1 MDARCTYHSRVK
13 TLAHGKNVKNRYRKG
28 YDYLSAPA
36 FYTHAIFCGI
46 CPSLIRPEHVT
57 RPGAFT
63 LEPGRCHFTFVY
75 IIFINM
81 NNLSAR
87 SDRPFISFA
96 ALLALGSLA
105 PAAVI
110 DFTGASTYT
119 ENFEGLSSTT
129 LTPALLATT
138 GMNEVSSIAGNSVNS
153 WFVQGTTKGNWGVQN
168 GSVSTGSLYSLVN
181 SASAGSVT
189 SHALGSVATSTSGT
203 NYFGLVLRNT
213 SGATINNLSLS
224 YDEVMNRNPSTT
236 ANPYPLSFLV
246 GSTAPVATAGATG
259 AGTFRDTAGTWT
271 TTSLGFTTPTTG
283 TGGISTTQTTL
294 NNTVTKIAGI
304 SGVLSGLNWTN
315 NSYIFLRWAD
325 TDDAGSDSAAGV
337 DNFSLSVPVSRNLTW
352 SLAGSGTWD
361 ASTSNWT
368 SSGSSTAFIN
378 GDGVTF
384 NGSGGTITLSGALAP
399 VSVNVSNASGTY
411 VFSGAAAS
419 DKITGSASLT
429 KSGDGILQLTSDND
443 YSGGTTISGGKI
455 IVDGASRLGTGTIAL
470 AGGTLQLAA
479 GTYTLANA
487 LSVGAAGGSIDAAAD
502 RTISGAV
509 GLSGALTK
517 LGTGTLTLGGTI
529 SSSAGAAFNVTA
541 GDLVIGQA
549 SGIVKVF
556 ANSTLTGNLI
566 LSGPIR
572 FDVDGS
578 STISGLG
585 AIKVVSTGTLIS
597 NTSGDLGGTVTSEII
612 LNSTGAAFTKGAWSG
627 TTYTPSATFSTTI
640 GGTSGG
646 TLSVNKISG
655 NSDVDISNNSSTGG
669 GTMPLTLTGV
679 STYTGNTTINANTP
693 TAGAN
698 LVLGINNALPTTT
711 GIIVGTKT
719 GVRLPVINLNGFS
732 QQVAYLADGAL
743 VSVSQYLTI
752 TNNGAT
758 ASVLTL
764 GGDTSPGTGFSGNLT
779 DGTGGLSLVK
789 TGTNTQVLSGYG
801 AFAGG
806 VTVNDGVLKVI
817 ATNGATS
824 SSALG
829 TGGVVIGGTGQ
840 LFVTTTITNDLIVN
854 AGGRLAG
861 NGATGAVTV
870 NSTGVLAA
878 ATTPGLL
885 NAATLTTNGLT
896 TLKSGSVLEWKVN
909 DAAGL
914 AGIGYDTFAFGLGL
928 DLSNLSAANKAT
940 IRVVSFANPN
950 GDAAFGNSTAFAN
963 GQARTFTLAN
973 VASITMPGS
982 TNNITDLF
990 AYDLTQFRFS
1000 DGTQADPANWS
1011 LAFDGAAINLAYASA
1026 IPEPSTY
1033 GLGLGCLALAFVAV
1047 RRRRQ
1052 SAPQA

>member
-1 MDARCTYHSRVK
+1 MKNLFPRPSR
-13 TLAHGKNVKNRYRKG
+13 
-28 YDYLSAPA
+28 P
-36 FYTHAIFCGI
+36 
-46 CPSLIRPEHVT
+46 LI
-57 RPGAFT
+57 AFT
-63 LEPGRCHFTFVY
+63 
-75 IIFINM
+75 
-81 NNLSAR
+81 
-87 SDRPFISFA
+87 
-96 ALLALGSLA
+96 ALLAMGSLA

-110 DFTGASTYT
+110 SFDGTTAYTQDFQTMTGTALVTTQSLNVNTMTEVSTLLT
-119 ENFEGLSSTT
+119 GSPGVQGWFILPQCGTGSNAWTTSSAKWHGADSGSSSTGGFRQ
-129 LTPALLATT
+129 LIDLA
-138 GMNEVSSIAGNSVNS
+138 GGR
-153 WFVQGTTKGNWGVQN
+153 
-168 GSVSTGSLYSLVN
+168 
-181 SASAGSVT
+181 
-189 SHALGSVATSTSGT
+189 ALGSQGSGSAFGF
-203 NYFGLVLRNT
+203 FGLVLQNT
-213 SGATINNLSLS
+213 SSATIDTLSLS
-224 YDEVMNRNPSTT
+224 YDAVMNRNPTSTV
-236 ANPYPLSFLV
+236 NQYPLSYLV
-246 GSTAPVATAGATG
+246 SSTAVSTSTTVGA
-259 AGTFRDTAGTWT
+259 AGTFSSTSMTAT
-271 TTSLGFTTPTTG
+271 TMGFSTPAVGTG
-283 TGGISTTQTTL
+283 TGAPGTQAAITPMFKIG
-294 NNTVTKIAGI
+294 TKAGN
-304 SGVLSGLNWTN
+304 LTGLGWGAGQ
-315 NSYIFLRWAD
+315 FLYLAWKE
-325 TDDAGSDSAAGV
+325 TDETGSDALAGV
-337 DNFSLSVPVSRNLTW
+337 DNFSLSAPVIRNLVW
-352 SLAGSGTWD
+352 NLAGSGVWD
-361 ASTSNWT
+361 AATANWANNLT
-368 SSGSSTAFIN
+368 PTAYAS

-384 NGSGGTITLSGALAP
+384 NGTGGTITLSGALAP
-399 VSVNVSNASGTY
+399 LSVNVSNASGTY
-411 VFSGAAAS
+411 VFSGATAS
-419 DKITGSASLT
+419 DKITGATALT
-429 KSGDGILQLTSDND
+429 KAGAGSLQLTSDND
-443 YSGGTTISGGKI
+443 YSGGTTISGGTI
-455 IVDGASRLGTGTIAL
+455 VVDGASRLGTGTIAL

-479 GTYTLANA
+479 GTYAVANA
-487 LSVGAAGGSIDAAAD
+487 LSVAAAGGSIDAVAD
-502 RTISGAV
+502 RTISGAAT
-509 GLSGALTK
+509 LSGVLTK
-517 LGTGTLTLGGTI
+517 LGTGTLTLGGAI
-529 SSSAGAAFNVTA
+529 SSSAGAAFNVAA
-541 GDLVIGQA
+541 GDLVLGQA

-572 FDVDGS
+572 FDVNGS
-578 STISGLG
+578 STISGPG
-585 AIKVVSTGTLIS
+585 SIKVVSSGALFS
-597 NTSGDLGGTVTSEII
+597 NSSGDLGGTISSEII
-612 LNSTGAAFTKGAWSG
+612 LNSTGAAFTKGAWTG
-627 TTYTPSATFSTTI
+627 TTYTPSTTFATTV
-640 GGTSGG
+640 GGTNGG

-693 TAGAN
+693 TAVAN

-711 GIIVGTKT
+711 GIIAGTKT
-719 GVRLPVINLNGFS
+719 GMRLPVIDLNGYS

-764 GGDTSPGTGFSGNLT
+764 GGDTSPGTGFSGYLS
-779 DGTGGLSLVK
+779 DGAGGLSLVK
-789 TGTNTQVLSGYG
+789 TGSNTQTLSGFG
-801 AFAGG
+801 AFNGG
-806 VTVNDGVLKVI
+806 VTVNGGVLKVV
-817 ATNGATS
+817 AAANTTS

-840 LFVTTTITNDLIVN
+840 LFVATTITNDLTVN

-940 IRVVSFANPN
+940 IRVVSFANA
-950 GDAAFGNSTAFAN
+950 GDAVFGNSTAFAN

-990 AYDLTQFRFS
+990 AYDLTQFRFA
-1000 DGTQADPANWS
+1000 DGTQSDLASWS
-1011 LAFDGAAINLAYASA
+1011 LAYDGSAIVLAYASA

-1052 SAPQA
+1052 SAPKA

>member
-1 MDARCTYHSRVK
+1 MKNLSSPPSR
-13 TLAHGKNVKNRYRKG
+13 
-28 YDYLSAPA
+28 P
-36 FYTHAIFCGI
+36 
-46 CPSLIRPEHVT
+46 LI
-57 RPGAFT
+57 AFT
-63 LEPGRCHFTFVY
+63 
-75 IIFINM
+75 
-81 NNLSAR
+81 
-87 SDRPFISFA
+87 
-96 ALLALGSLA
+96 ALLAMGSLA

-110 DFTGASTYT
+110 SFDGTTAYTQDFQTMTGTALVTTQSLNVNTMTEVSTLLT
-119 ENFEGLSSTT
+119 GSSGVQGWFILPQAGTGSNAWTTSSSKWHGADNGTSSTGGFRQ
-129 LTPALLATT
+129 LID
-138 GMNEVSSIAGNSVNS
+138 SSG
-153 WFVQGTTKGNWGVQN
+153 GR
-168 GSVSTGSLYSLVN
+168 
-181 SASAGSVT
+181 
-189 SHALGSVATSTSGT
+189 ALGSQGSGSAFGF
-203 NYFGLVLRNT
+203 FGLVLQNT
-213 SGATINNLSLS
+213 SSSTINTLQLS
-224 YDEVMNRNPSTT
+224 YDAVINRNPQSTI
-236 ANPYPLSFLV
+236 NQYPLSYLV
-246 GSTAPVATAGATG
+246 SSTDVSTSQIVGA
-259 AGTFRDTAGTWT
+259 AGTFSSTSMTAT
-271 TTSLGFTTPTTG
+271 TLGFSTPSTG
-283 TGGISTTQTTL
+283 TGAPGTQAAISPMFKIG
-294 NNTVTKIAGI
+294 TKAGN
-304 SGVLSGLNWTN
+304 LTGLGWGAGQ
-315 NSYIFLRWAD
+315 FLYLAWKE
-325 TDDAGSDSAAGV
+325 TDETGSDALAGV

-368 SSGSSTAFIN
+368 SGGSSTAFIS

-399 VSVNVSNASGTY
+399 LSVNVSNASGTY

-487 LSVGAAGGSIDAAAD
+487 LSVAAAGGTLDASAD
-502 RTISGAV
+502 RT
-509 GLSGALTK
+509 LSGALSTAGVLTK
-517 LGTGTLTLGGTI
+517 LGTGTLTLGGNITA
-529 SSSAGAAFNVTA
+529 SAGAGFNVAA

-572 FDVDGS
+572 FDVDGQ
-578 STISGLG
+578 STISGPG

-597 NTSGDLGGTVTSEII
+597 NTSGDLGGTITSEII

-655 NSDVDISNNSSTGG
+655 NSDVDISNNSTTGG
-669 GTMPLTLTGV
+669 GTTTLTLTGV

-840 LFVTTTITNDLIVN
+840 LFVTTTITNDLTVN

-940 IRVVSFANPN
+940 IRVVSFANT
-950 GDAAFGNSTAFAN
+950 GDAVFGNSTAFAN

-1011 LAFDGAAINLAYASA
+1011 LTFDGAAINLAYASA

>member
-1 MDARCTYHSRVK
+1 MKNLSPRPSR
-13 TLAHGKNVKNRYRKG
+13 
-28 YDYLSAPA
+28 P
-36 FYTHAIFCGI
+36 
-46 CPSLIRPEHVT
+46 LI
-57 RPGAFT
+57 AFT
-63 LEPGRCHFTFVY
+63 
-75 IIFINM
+75 
-81 NNLSAR
+81 
-87 SDRPFISFA
+87 
-96 ALLALGSLA
+96 ALLAMGSLA

-110 DFTGASTYT
+110 SFDGTTAYTQDFQTMTGSALVTTQSLNVNTMTEVSTLLT
-119 ENFEGLSSTT
+119 GSSGVQGWFILPQAGTGSNAWTTSTGKWHGADSGSSSTGGFRQ
-129 LTPALLATT
+129 LYD
-138 GMNEVSSIAGNSVNS
+138 SSG
-153 WFVQGTTKGNWGVQN
+153 GR
-168 GSVSTGSLYSLVN
+168 
-181 SASAGSVT
+181 
-189 SHALGSVATSTSGT
+189 ALGSQGSGSAFGF
-203 NYFGLVLRNT
+203 FGLVLQNT
-213 SGATINNLSLS
+213 STSTIDTLSLS
-224 YDEVMNRNPSTT
+224 YDAVMNRNPTSTV
-236 ANPYPLSFLV
+236 NQYPLSYLV
-246 GSTAPVATAGATG
+246 SSTDVSTSQIVGAAGTFSSTSMTATTMGFSTPAVG
-259 AGTFRDTAGTWT
+259 AGTGAPGTQAAISPMFKIGTKAGNLTGLGWGAGQFLYLAWKET
-271 TTSLGFTTPTTG
+271 DETSG
-283 TGGISTTQTTL
+283 
-294 NNTVTKIAGI
+294 
-304 SGVLSGLNWTN
+304 
-315 NSYIFLRWAD
+315 
-325 TDDAGSDSAAGV
+325 DSLAGV
-337 DNFSLSVPVSRNLTW
+337 DNFSLSVPVVRNLVW
-352 SLAGSGTWD
+352 NLAGSGVWD
-361 ASTSNWT
+361 AATANWVNNLT
-368 SSGSSTAFIN
+368 PTAYAS

-384 NGSGGTITLSGALAP
+384 NGTGGTITLSGSLAP
-399 VSVNVSNASGTY
+399 LSVNVSNASGTY
-411 VFSGAAAS
+411 VFSGATAS

-429 KSGDGILQLTSDND
+429 KAGAGILQLTSDND
-443 YSGGTTISGGKI
+443 YSGGTTISGGT
-455 IVDGASRLGTGTIAL
+455 IVADGASRLGTGTIAL

-479 GTYTLANA
+479 GTYALSNA

-502 RTISGAV
+502 RTISGSAALAGV
-509 GLSGALTK
+509 LTK

-529 SSSAGAAFNVTA
+529 SSSAGAGFNVAA

-556 ANSTLTGNLI
+556 ANSTLTGNLV

-572 FDVDGS
+572 FDVDGG
-578 STISGLG
+578 STISGAG
-585 AIKVVSTGTLIS
+585 KIKVVSSGALIS
-597 NTSGDLGGTVTSEII
+597 NTSGDQGGTVTSEIV

-627 TTYTPSATFSTTI
+627 TTYTPSATFATTV

-646 TLSVNKISG
+646 ALSVNKISG

-669 GTMPLTLTGV
+669 GTTPLTLTGV

-698 LVLGINNALPTTT
+698 LVLGVNNALPTTT
-711 GIIVGTKT
+711 GIIAGTKT
-719 GVRLPVINLNGFS
+719 GMNLPVINLNGFS
-732 QQVAYLADGAL
+732 QQVAYLADGAN
-743 VSVSQYLTI
+743 VSVSKYLTI

-764 GGDTSPGTGFSGNLT
+764 GGDTSPGTGFSGYLS

-789 TGTNTQVLSGYG
+789 TGTNTQVLAGYG
-801 AFAGG
+801 AFSGG
-806 VTVNDGVLKVI
+806 VTVNGGVLKVNA
-817 ATNGATS
+817 ATGGTS

-840 LFVTTTITNDLIVN
+840 LFVATTITNDLIVN

-909 DAAGL
+909 DASGL
-914 AGIGYDTFAFGLGL
+914 AGAGYDTFAFGAGL

-940 IRVVSFANPN
+940 IRVVSFANA
-950 GDAAFGNSTAFAN
+950 GDAVFGNSTAFAN

-990 AYDLTQFRFS
+990 AYDLTQFRFA
-1000 DGTQADPANWS
+1000 DGTQSDLANWS
-1011 LAFDGAAINLAYASA
+1011 LAYDGAAISLAYASA

-1052 SAPQA
+1052 SAPKA

>member
-1 MDARCTYHSRVK
+1 
-13 TLAHGKNVKNRYRKG
+13 
-28 YDYLSAPA
+28 
-36 FYTHAIFCGI
+36 
-46 CPSLIRPEHVT
+46 
-57 RPGAFT
+57 
-63 LEPGRCHFTFVY
+63 
-75 IIFINM
+75 M

-87 SDRPFISFA
+87 SARPFISFA
-96 ALLALGSLA
+96 ALLAMGSLA

-119 ENFEGLSSTT
+119 ENFEGLSSVT
-129 LTPALLATT
+129 LAGTALAST

-153 WFVQGTTKGNWGVQN
+153 WFVQGTTLGKWGVSN
-168 GSVSTGSLYSLVN
+168 GTNNSGTLLALVN
-181 SASAGSVT
+181 SATTASVT
-189 SHALGSVATSTSGT
+189 SHALGSITTSASGT

-236 ANPYPLSFLV
+236 ADPYTLSFQV
-246 GSTAPVATAGATG
+246 GATAPVTTAGATG
-259 AGTFRDTAGTWT
+259 AGTFRDTTGTWT
-271 TTSLGFTTPTTG
+271 TTTLGFTTPTTG
-283 TGGISTTQTTL
+283 TGGISATQTTL
-294 NNTVTKIAGI
+294 NNTVTKIATI
-304 SGVLSGLNWTN
+304 SGPLTGLNWTN

-325 TDDAGSDSAAGV
+325 TDVGGSDAAAGV
-337 DNFSLSVPVSRNLTW
+337 DNFSLSVPVTRNLTW

-361 ASTSNWT
+361 SATTNWT
-368 SSGSSTAFIN
+368 SSGSSTAFIS

-384 NGSGGTITLSGALAP
+384 NGTGGTITLSGALAP
-399 VSVNVSNASGTY
+399 LSVNVSNASGTY
-411 VFSGAAAS
+411 VFSGATAS
-419 DKITGSASLT
+419 DKITGATALT
-429 KSGDGILQLTSDND
+429 KAGAGILQLTSDND
-443 YSGGTTISGGKI
+443 FSGGTTINGGTI
-455 IVDGASRLGTGTIAL
+455 VVDGASRLGTGAIVF
-470 AGGTLQLAA
+470 AGGTLQLAT

-487 LSVGAAGGSIDAAAD
+487 LSVAAAGGSIDAAAD

-517 LGTGTLTLGGTI
+517 MGTGTLTLGGTI
-529 SSSAGAAFNVTA
+529 TSSAVAGFNVAA

-578 STISGLG
+578 STISGPG
-585 AIKVVSTGTLIS
+585 AIKVVSSGTLIS
-597 NTSGDLGGTVTSEII
+597 NTSGDLGGTISSEII

-627 TTYTPSATFSTTI
+627 TTYTPSATFATTV

-646 TLSVNKISG
+646 ALSVNKISG

-711 GIIVGTKT
+711 GIIAGTKT
-719 GVRLPVINLNGFS
+719 GMRLPVINLNGFS
-732 QQVAYLADGAL
+732 QQVAYLADGANVL
-743 VSVSQYLTI
+743 VSQYLTI
-752 TNNGAT
+752 TNNGLT

-764 GGDTSPGTGFSGNLT
+764 GGDTSPGAGFSGNLT

-806 VTVNDGVLKVI
+806 VTVNGGVHKVV
-817 ATNGATS
+817 AASGATS

-840 LFVTTTITNDLIVN
+840 LFIATTITNDLIVN

-861 NGATGAVTV
+861 NGVTGAVTV

-909 DAAGL
+909 DAAGM
-914 AGIGYDTFAFGLGL
+914 AGIGYDTFAFGSGL

-940 IRVVSFANPN
+940 IRVVSFANA
-950 GDAAFGNSTAFAN
+950 GDAVFGNSTAFAN

-990 AYDLTQFRFS
+990 AYDLTQFRFA
-1000 DGTQADPANWS
+1000 DGTSADLASWS
-1011 LAFDGAAINLAYASA
+1011 LAFDGSAISLAYASA

>member
-1 MDARCTYHSRVK
+1 
-13 TLAHGKNVKNRYRKG
+13 
-28 YDYLSAPA
+28 
-36 FYTHAIFCGI
+36 
-46 CPSLIRPEHVT
+46 
-57 RPGAFT
+57 
-63 LEPGRCHFTFVY
+63 
-75 IIFINM
+75 M

-87 SDRPFISFA
+87 SARPFISFA
-96 ALLALGSLA
+96 ALLAMGSLA

-110 DFTGASTYT
+110 DFTGASTYS

-129 LTPALLATT
+129 LVPVATPSS
-138 GMNEVSSIAGNSVNS
+138 GMNEVSSIAGNTANS
-153 WFVQGTTKGNWGVQN
+153 WFIYGTAGWGLKWGVSN
-168 GSVSTGSLYSLVN
+168 GSSSTGSFYSMVN
-181 SASAGSVT
+181 SATAASVT
-189 SHALGSVATSTSGT
+189 SHAFGSQGSASNTG
-203 NYFGLVLRNT
+203 YFGLVLRNT

-224 YDEVMNRNPSTT
+224 YDEVMNRNPTTT
-236 ANPYPLSFLV
+236 ANPYALSFLV
-246 GSTAPVATAGATG
+246 GSTAPVTTAGATG
-259 AGTFRDTAGTWT
+259 AGTFNPLAGTWT
-271 TTSLGFTTPTTG
+271 STSLGFTTPAVGAG
-283 TGGISTTQTTL
+283 TGAPSTTQTTL
-294 NNTVTKIAGI
+294 NNTVTKIATI

-325 TDDAGSDSAAGV
+325 ADDAGVDSTAGV

-368 SSGSSTAFIN
+368 SGGSSTAFIS

-384 NGSGGTITLSGALAP
+384 NGTGGTITLSGALAP
-399 VSVNVSNASGTY
+399 LSVNVNNASGTY
-411 VFSGAAAS
+411 VFSGATAS
-419 DKITGSASLT
+419 DKITGAAALT
-429 KSGDGILQLTSDND
+429 KAGAGILQLTSDND
-443 YSGGTTISGGKI
+443 YSGGTNINGGTVV
-455 IVDGASRLGTGTIAL
+455 VDGASRLGSGTVAL

-479 GTYTLANA
+479 GTYTVANA
-487 LSVGAAGGSIDAAAD
+487 LSVGASGGSIDALAD
-502 RTISGAV
+502 RTLSGAL
-509 GLSGALTK
+509 GISGALTK
-517 LGTGTLTLGGTI
+517 SGSGTLTLGGTI
-529 SSSAGAAFNVTA
+529 SSSAGAAFNVAA

-578 STISGLG
+578 STISGPG
-585 AIKVVSTGTLIS
+585 AIKVVSSGTLIS
-597 NTSGDLGGTVTSEII
+597 NTSGDLGGTISSEII

-627 TTYTPSATFSTTI
+627 TTYTPSATFATTV

-646 TLSVNKISG
+646 ALSVNKISG

-711 GIIVGTKT
+711 GIIAGTKT
-719 GVRLPVINLNGFS
+719 GMNLPVINLNGFS
-732 QQVAYLADGAL
+732 QQVAYLADGAN
-743 VSVSQYLTI
+743 VSLSKYLTI

-806 VTVNDGVLKVI
+806 VSVNDGVLKVV
-817 ATNGATS
+817 AANGATS

-840 LFVTTTITNDLIVN
+840 LFIATTITNDLIVN

-861 NGATGAVTV
+861 NGVTGAVTV

-909 DAAGL
+909 DAAGM
-914 AGIGYDTFAFGLGL
+914 AGIGYDTFAFGSGL

-940 IRVVSFANPN
+940 IRVVSFANA
-950 GDAAFGNSTAFAN
+950 GDAVFGNSTAFAN

-990 AYDLTQFRFS
+990 AYDLTQFRFA
-1000 DGTQADPANWS
+1000 DGTSADLASWS
-1011 LAFDGAAINLAYASA
+1011 LAFDGSAISLAYASA

>member
-1 MDARCTYHSRVK
+1 MKNLSSPPSR
-13 TLAHGKNVKNRYRKG
+13 
-28 YDYLSAPA
+28 P
-36 FYTHAIFCGI
+36 
-46 CPSLIRPEHVT
+46 LI
-57 RPGAFT
+57 AFT
-63 LEPGRCHFTFVY
+63 
-75 IIFINM
+75 
-81 NNLSAR
+81 
-87 SDRPFISFA
+87 
-96 ALLALGSLA
+96 ALLAMGSLA

-110 DFTGASTYT
+110 DFTGASTYS

-129 LTPALLATT
+129 LVPVATPGS
-138 GMNEVSSIAGNSVNS
+138 GMNEVSSIAGNTANS
-153 WFVQGTTKGNWGVQN
+153 WFIYGTAGWGLKWGVSN
-168 GSVSTGSLYSLVN
+168 GSSGTGSFYSMVN
-181 SASAGSVT
+181 SATAASVT
-189 SHALGSVATSTSGT
+189 SHALGSAASSSNTG
-203 NYFGLVLRNT
+203 YFGLVLRNT

-224 YDEVMNRNPSTT
+224 YDEVMNRNPATT
-236 ANPYPLSFLV
+236 ANAYQLSFLV
-246 GSTAPVATAGATG
+246 GSTAPVTTAGATG
-259 AGTFRDTAGTWT
+259 AGTFNPLAGTWT
-271 TTSLGFTTPTTG
+271 TTTLGFTTPTSG
-283 TGGISTTQTTL
+283 TGGISPTQTTL
-294 NNTVTKIAGI
+294 NNTVTKIATI
-304 SGVLSGLNWTN
+304 SGPLTGLNWTN

-325 TDDAGSDSAAGV
+325 SDEGGADSLAGV

-368 SSGSSTAFIN
+368 SGGSSTAFIS

-399 VSVNVSNASGTY
+399 LSVNVSNASGTY
-411 VFSGAAAS
+411 VFSGATAS

-429 KSGDGILQLTSDND
+429 KDGAGSLQLTSDND
-443 YSGGTTISGGKI
+443 YSGGTTISGGTI
-455 IVDGASRLGTGTIAL
+455 IVDGASRLGTGTIVL

-517 LGTGTLTLGGTI
+517 MGTGTLTLGGTI
-529 SSSAGAAFNVTA
+529 TSSAVAGFNVAA

-566 LSGPIR
+566 LNGPIR

-578 STISGLG
+578 STISGPG
-585 AIKVVSTGTLIS
+585 AIKVVTSGALIS

-627 TTYTPSATFSTTI
+627 TTYTPSATFATTV
-640 GGTSGG
+640 GGTTGG
-646 TLSVNKISG
+646 ALSVNKISG

-669 GTMPLTLTGV
+669 GTGPLTLTGV

-698 LVLGINNALPTTT
+698 LVIGINNALPTTT
-711 GIIVGTKT
+711 GIIAGTKT

-732 QQVAYLADGAL
+732 QQVAYLADGAN

-752 TNNGAT
+752 TNNAAT

-764 GGDTSPGTGFSGNLT
+764 GGDTSPGTGFSGYLS

-789 TGTNTQVLSGYG
+789 TGSNTQVLAGYG
-801 AFAGG
+801 AFSGG
-806 VTVNDGVLKVI
+806 VTVNGGVLRVNA
-817 ATNGATS
+817 ATGFTS

-840 LFVTTTITNDLIVN
+840 LFVATTITNDLTVN

-870 NSTGVLAA
+870 NSTGVLSA

-914 AGIGYDTFAFGLGL
+914 AGIGYDTFAFGTGL

-940 IRVVSFANPN
+940 IRVVSFTNA

-973 VASITMPGS
+973 VGSITMPGS

-990 AYDLTQFRFS
+990 TYDLTQFRFS
-1000 DGTQADPANWS
+1000 DGTQADLANWS
-1011 LAFDGAAINLAYASA
+1011 LAYDGAAINLAYASA

-1052 SAPQA
+1052 SAPKA

>member
-1 MDARCTYHSRVK
+1 MK
-13 TLAHGKNVKNRYRKG
+13 TLSSR
-28 YDYLSAPA
+28 P
-36 FYTHAIFCGI
+36 
-46 CPSLIRPEHVT
+46 LI
-57 RPGAFT
+57 AFT
-63 LEPGRCHFTFVY
+63 
-75 IIFINM
+75 
-81 NNLSAR
+81 
-87 SDRPFISFA
+87 
-96 ALLALGSLA
+96 ALLAMGSLA

-110 DFTGASTYT
+110 DFNGTTAYTQDFQTMTGTAILSAAAGTLTQPVVSSTMTEVSTLVTGSPGVQGWFIYGFTWTAADNNKKWYGADPGSSSSGGFRQLYDSSTGAR
-119 ENFEGLSSTT
+119 
-129 LTPALLATT
+129 
-138 GMNEVSSIAGNSVNS
+138 
-153 WFVQGTTKGNWGVQN
+153 
-168 GSVSTGSLYSLVN
+168 
-181 SASAGSVT
+181 
-189 SHALGSVATSTSGT
+189 ALGSEGSGSAQGF
-203 NYFGLVLRNT
+203 FGLVLKNT
-213 SGATINNLSLS
+213 SASTINTLSLS
-224 YDEVMNRNPSTT
+224 YDAVMNRNPATT
-236 ANPYPLSFLV
+236 INQYPLSYLV
-246 GSTAPVATAGATG
+246 SATDVSTSTTSGA
-259 AGTFRDTAGTWT
+259 AGTFGAAMTAT
-271 TTSLGFTTPTTG
+271 TLGFSTPSTG
-283 TGGISTTQTTL
+283 TGAPGTQSATGSPMFTIG
-294 NNTVTKIAGI
+294 TKAGN
-304 SGVLSGLNWTN
+304 LTGLGWGAGQ
-315 NSYIFLRWAD
+315 FLYLAWKE
-325 TDDAGSDSAAGV
+325 TDEASSDALAGV
-337 DNFSLSVPVSRNLTW
+337 DNFSLSAPVVRNLVW
-352 SLAGSGTWD
+352 NLAGSGVWD
-361 ASTSNWT
+361 AATANWANNLT
-368 SSGSSTAFIN
+368 PTAYAS

-399 VSVNVSNASGTY
+399 ISVNVDNASGTY
-411 VFSGAAAS
+411 VFSGATAS
-419 DKITGSASLT
+419 DKITGATALT
-429 KSGDGILQLTSDND
+429 KAGAGRLQLTSDND
-443 YSGGTTISGGKI
+443 YSGGTTISGGTI

-470 AGGTLQLAA
+470 AGGTLQLAT
-479 GTYTLANA
+479 GTYTVANA
-487 LSVGAAGGSIDAAAD
+487 LSVGAAGGSIDAADD
-502 RTISGAV
+502 RTISGAAT
-509 GLSGALTK
+509 LSGVLTK

-529 SSSAGAAFNVTA
+529 SSSAGAAFNVAA
-541 GDLVIGQA
+541 GDLVLGQA

-572 FDVDGS
+572 FDVNGS
-578 STISGLG
+578 STISGPG
-585 AIKVVSTGTLIS
+585 AIKVVSSGALFS
-597 NTSGDLGGTVTSEII
+597 NSSGDLGGTITSEII

-627 TTYTPSATFSTTI
+627 TTYTPSATFATTV
-640 GGTSGG
+640 GGTNGG
-646 TLSVNKISG
+646 TLSVNKLSG
-655 NSDVDISNNSSTGG
+655 NSDVDISNNSTTGG
-669 GTMPLTLTGV
+669 GAMPLILTGV

-693 TAGAN
+693 TAGAS
-698 LVLGINNALPTTT
+698 LVLGINNALPTAT

-719 GVRLPVINLNGFS
+719 GVRLPVIDLNGFS

-764 GGDTSPGTGFSGNLT
+764 GGDTSPGTGFSGYLSE
-779 DGTGGLSLVK
+779 GASGLSLVK
-789 TGTNTQVLSGYG
+789 TGSNTQTLSGFG
-801 AFAGG
+801 AFIGG
-806 VTVNDGVLKVI
+806 VTVNGGVLKVV
-817 ATNGATS
+817 AARDGATS

-840 LFVTTTITNDLIVN
+840 LFVATTITNDLTVN

-940 IRVVSFANPN
+940 IRVVSFANA
-950 GDAAFGNSTAFAN
+950 GDAVFGNSTAFAN

-990 AYDLTQFRFS
+990 AYDLTQFRFA
-1000 DGTQADPANWS
+1000 DGTSADLASWS
-1011 LAFDGAAINLAYASA
+1011 LAYDGSAIILAYASA

-1052 SAPQA
+1052 SAPKA

>member
-1 MDARCTYHSRVK
+1 MK
-13 TLAHGKNVKNRYRKG
+13 
-28 YDYLSAPA
+28 
-36 FYTHAIFCGI
+36 
-46 CPSLIRPEHVT
+46 
-57 RPGAFT
+57 
-63 LEPGRCHFTFVY
+63 
-75 IIFINM
+75 
-81 NNLSAR
+81 NLSAR
-87 SDRPFISFA
+87 PSRPLIAFT
-96 ALLALGSLA
+96 ALLAMGSLA

-110 DFTGASTYT
+110 DFTGASTYS

-129 LTPALLATT
+129 LVPVATPSS
-138 GMNEVSSIAGNSVNS
+138 GMNEVSSIAGNTANS
-153 WFVQGTTKGNWGVQN
+153 WFIYGTAGWGLKWGVSN
-168 GSVSTGSLYSLVN
+168 GSSNTGSFYSMVN
-181 SASAGSVT
+181 SATAASVT
-189 SHALGSVATSTSGT
+189 SHALGSEASGSNT
-203 NYFGLVLRNT
+203 GYFGLVLRNT

-236 ANPYPLSFLV
+236 ANAYPLSFLV
-246 GSTAPVATAGATG
+246 GSTAPVTTAGATG
-259 AGTFRDTAGTWT
+259 AGTFNPLAGTWT
-271 TTSLGFTTPTTG
+271 TTTLGFTTPTSG
-283 TGGISTTQTTL
+283 TGGISATQTTL
-294 NNTVTKIAGI
+294 NNTVTKIATI
-304 SGVLSGLNWTN
+304 SGPLTGLNWTN

-325 TDDAGSDSAAGV
+325 TDEGGADSVAGV

-368 SSGSSTAFIN
+368 SGGSSTAFIS

-384 NGSGGTITLSGALAP
+384 NGTGGTITLSGALAP
-399 VSVNVSNASGTY
+399 LSVNVSNASGTY
-411 VFSGAAAS
+411 VFSGATAS

-429 KSGDGILQLTSDND
+429 KDGAGSLQLTSDND
-443 YSGGTTISGGKI
+443 YSGGTTISGGTI
-455 IVDGASRLGTGTIAL
+455 VVDGASRLGTGAIVL
-470 AGGTLQLAA
+470 AGGTLQLAT

-529 SSSAGAAFNVTA
+529 TSSAVAGFNVAA

-578 STISGLG
+578 STISGPG

-597 NTSGDLGGTVTSEII
+597 NTSGDLGGTITSEII
-612 LNSTGAAFTKGAWSG
+612 LNSTGAAFTKGAWTG
-627 TTYTPSATFSTTI
+627 TTYTPSITFATTV
-640 GGTSGG
+640 GGTTGG

-711 GIIVGTKT
+711 GIIAGTKT
-719 GVRLPVINLNGFS
+719 GVRLPVIDLNGYS

-764 GGDTSPGTGFSGNLT
+764 GGDTSPGTGFSGYLS
-779 DGTGGLSLVK
+779 DGAGGLSLVK
-789 TGTNTQVLSGYG
+789 TGTNTQTLSGFG
-801 AFAGG
+801 AFNGG
-806 VTVNDGVLKVI
+806 VTVNGGVLKVV
-817 ATNGATS
+817 AASGATS

-840 LFVTTTITNDLIVN
+840 LFVATTITNDLTVN

-870 NSTGVLAA
+870 NSTGVLSA

-940 IRVVSFANPN
+940 IRVVSFANA
-950 GDAAFGNSTAFAN
+950 GDAVFGNSTAFAN

-990 AYDLTQFRFS
+990 AYDLTQFRFA
-1000 DGTQADPANWS
+1000 DGTSADLANWS
-1011 LAFDGAAINLAYASA
+1011 LAYDGSAISLAYTSA

-1052 SAPQA
+1052 SAPKA